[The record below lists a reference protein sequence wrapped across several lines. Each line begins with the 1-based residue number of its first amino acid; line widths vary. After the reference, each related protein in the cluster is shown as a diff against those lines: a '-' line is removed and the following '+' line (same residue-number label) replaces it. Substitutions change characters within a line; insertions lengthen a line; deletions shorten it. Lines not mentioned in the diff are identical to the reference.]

1 MEFMH
6 VFVHQA
12 EIQLLRNVKAQQA
25 ARFHGQTDQNTDFFE
40 SLEYLALTV
49 IKKRS
54 LCYENIS
61 PHLPTTSD

>member
-25 ARFHGQTDQNTDFFE
+25 ARFHGQTDQNADFFE

-49 IKKRS
+49 IKKKVS
-54 LCYENIS
+54 L
-61 PHLPTTSD
+61 L

>member
-40 SLEYLALTV
+40 SLEYLALTI
-49 IKKRS
+49 IKKKVS
-54 LCYENIS
+54 L
-61 PHLPTTSD
+61 L